1 MFDDHTAWQVKGRLA
16 TWTKAT
22 FLMLSTGGQ
31 ERQHMLGVSMSIP
44 IPSPPEDVRLST
56 RERRR
61 WAAMATEAAVQGGA
75 GRQLFTV
82 RHFDGGPMNRDSPL
96 AVVHVGSGQGQAWVR
111 ESPGELQ
118 VCCSQE
124 VS

>member
-1 MFDDHTAWQVKGRLA
+1 
-16 TWTKAT
+16 
-22 FLMLSTGGQ
+22 
-31 ERQHMLGVSMSIP
+31 MLGVSMSIP
-44 IPSPPEDVRLST
+44 IPTPPEDVRLST

-61 WAAMATEAAVQGGA
+61 WAAMATEAAAAAAGSAVQGGAA